1 MAANQGAGA
10 VAKAAAAAAKKLA
23 KPAAVATAAWVAKK
37 FGDKVADEGYNSVKA
52 RREKAAGEK
61 AQEALAQDLCR
72 SRGWKYQRFIVD
84 HAQRF
89 VVWSDD
95 KKPMAAFPPVEGAR
109 TPEELAARFELKGY
123 TPADED
129 VITPPPRS

>member
-10 VAKAAAAAAKKLA
+10 AAKAAAAAAKKLA
-23 KPAAVATAAWVAKK
+23 KPAALGAAAWVAKTFGNK
-37 FGDKVADEGYNSVKA
+37 FADEGYNSVKA
-52 RREKAAGEK
+52 RREKAAGVK
-61 AQEALAQDLCR
+61 AQEALTQDLCR
-72 SRGWKYQRFIVD
+72 SRGWKYQQFIVD

-129 VITPPPRS
+129 LITPPPRS